1 MGATVAAHERLTLET
16 ITDADAFE
24 LLGRDW
30 DRLVRAA
37 PRPSPFLL
45 HAWLRE
51 WWWYYGSSGSL
62 AVHVAYRDGQLVGA
76 LPLCVMPVRGLRV
89 LTFMGGRHSALADL
103 LAGPGEDEVAAAL
116 TGQAATRDH
125 DFANF
130 YGLPGGSRLVDALGD
145 SRLRVIERVESPVL
159 DLDGGW
165 EAVYRAK
172 VSAKKRAEDRR
183 RVRNLGRLG
192 DVEAAVARTHD
203 ELESALEDVFMLH
216 HLRWEGRPDGSELA
230 TEQGRRFVRSA
241 LLALA
246 DSDVPRIITKKVD
259 GRPIA
264 FKVVFLLEGSIY
276 FYRSGFDPAF
286 ARFSPGVLTTL
297 DAIEAGAKE
306 GAIRVE
312 FLGGAERYKRELTD
326 SFDPMYE
333 GFGLQT
339 SLRGAVAVRA
349 NLRLVRLR
357 RQLKQS
363 PRLHHLYM
371 DGLSPA
377 RRLMSRHS

>member
-1 MGATVAAHERLTLET
+1 VGAIVAAHGRLTLEK
-16 ITDADAFE
+16 ISDSDAFDR
-24 LLGRDW
+24 LGKDW

-51 WWWYYGSSGSL
+51 WWRYYGASGTL
-62 AVHVAYRDGQLVGA
+62 AVHVAHRDGQLVGA
-76 LPLCVMPVRGLRV
+76 LPLCVMPGRGLRV
-89 LTFMGGRHSALADL
+89 LTFMGARHSALADL
-103 LAGPGEDEVAAAL
+103 LADPGEDEVATAL
-116 TGQAATRDH
+116 ARQAATGNH
-125 DFANF
+125 DFADF
-130 YGLPGGSRLVDALGD
+130 FGLPGDSRLVDALGD

-159 DLDGGW
+159 DLNGGW

-172 VSAKKRAEDRR
+172 VSSKKRAEDRR
-183 RVRNLGRLG
+183 RMRNLGRLG

-203 ELESALEDVFMLH
+203 ELESAIEDVFTLH
-216 HLRWEGRPDGSELA
+216 NLRWGGRPDGSELA

-246 DSDVPRIITKKVD
+246 DFDVPRIILKKVD

-264 FKVVFLLEGSIY
+264 FKVLFLLEGRIY
-276 FYRSGFDPAF
+276 FFRSGFDPAF

-297 DAIEAGAKE
+297 DAIEAGANE
-306 GAIRVE
+306 GATRVE

-326 SFDPMYE
+326 SFDPIYE

-349 NLRLVRLR
+349 NLRMVRLR

-371 DGLSPA
+371 DGLAPA